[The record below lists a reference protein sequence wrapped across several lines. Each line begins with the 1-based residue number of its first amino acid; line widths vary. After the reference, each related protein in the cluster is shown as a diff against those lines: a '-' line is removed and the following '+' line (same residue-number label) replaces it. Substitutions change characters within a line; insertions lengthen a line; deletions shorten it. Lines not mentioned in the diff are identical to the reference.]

1 MRALVTGAAG
11 FAGSHLVELL
21 LTRGFAVHGLVF
33 PGGSVA
39 NLATVQRDPRLTIVE
54 ADLRDAGR
62 VSVVIETARPDHIYH
77 LAAESSV
84 GQSLRDPR
92 PAFQANTLGT
102 LYVLEAV
109 RRVRLP
115 ARVLAVSSAEV
126 YGESADRTHRLLETE
141 PLRPISPY
149 GTSKA
154 AGELIARRYAENWGV
169 AAVRV
174 RPFTHTGPR
183 HDPRFAF
190 SDWARQLVEI
200 EAGRQ
205 PPRLRVGN
213 LDICRDISDVRD
225 VVEGYIQLLTH
236 GQAGSV
242 YNLCSGR
249 GHVLHDV
256 LDQLIGLTGLRVT
269 VEKGADRLRAQDIP
283 ALVGS
288 PEALRARTGWEATIP
303 LAQTLADLLAY
314 WRQRQPS

>member
-21 LTRGFAVHGLVF
+21 LARGFAVQGLVF
-33 PGGSVA
+33 PGGPVG
-39 NLATVQRDPRLTIVE
+39 NLEAVERDPRLTMVE
-54 ADLRDAGR
+54 ADLRDAER
-62 VSVVIETARPDHIYH
+62 VSAVIETARPDQIYH

-84 GQSLRDPR
+84 GQSLHDPR
-92 PAFQANTLGT
+92 PAFRANTFGSLH
-102 LYVLEAV
+102 VMEAV
-109 RRVRLP
+109 RRAGLP
-115 ARVLAVSSAEV
+115 ARVLVVSSAEV
-126 YGESADRTHRLLETE
+126 YGESADRNHKLHETE
-141 PLRPISPY
+141 PLRPVTPY
-149 GTSKA
+149 GASKA
-154 AGELIARRYAENWGV
+154 AAEIIARRYAMEWGLMV
-169 AAVRV
+169 VRV
-174 RPFTHTGPR
+174 RPFPHTGPR

-200 EAGRQ
+200 EAGRL

-225 VVEGYIQLLTH
+225 VVEGYVRALTH
-236 GQAGSV
+236 GRPGSV

-256 LDQLIGLTGLRVT
+256 LDQLIGLAGLQVT
-269 VEKGADRLRAQDIP
+269 VEKGADRLRARDIP

-314 WRQRQPS
+314 WRQRQTA

>member
-1 MRALVTGAAG
+1 LRALVTGAAG

-21 LTRGFAVHGLVF
+21 LARGFAVQGLVF

-39 NLATVQRDPRLTIVE
+39 NLTAVERDPHLTIVE
-54 ADLRDAGR
+54 ADLRDAER
-62 VSVVIETARPDHIYH
+62 VSAVIETARPDQIYH

-84 GQSLRDPR
+84 GQSLHDPR
-92 PAFQANTLGT
+92 PAFRANTFGSLH
-102 LYVLEAV
+102 VMEAV
-109 RRVRLP
+109 RRAGLP
-115 ARVLAVSSAEV
+115 ARVLVVSSAEV
-126 YGESADRTHRLLETE
+126 YGESGDRNHRIHEAE
-141 PLRPISPY
+141 PLRPVTPY
-149 GTSKA
+149 GASKA
-154 AGELIARRYAENWGV
+154 AAEIIARRYAMEWGLMV
-169 AAVRV
+169 VRV

-225 VVEGYIQLLTH
+225 VVEGYVQLLTH
-236 GQAGSV
+236 GQTGSV

-256 LDQLIGLTGLRVT
+256 LDQLIGLAGLQVT
-269 VEKGADRLRAQDIP
+269 VEKGADRLRAQDIR

>member
-21 LTRGFAVHGLVF
+21 LARGFAVHGLIF

-39 NLATVQRDPRLTIVE
+39 NLAAVQQDPRLTLVE
-54 ADLRDAGR
+54 ADLRDADR
-62 VSVVIETARPDHIYH
+62 VYAAIEAARPEHIYH

-84 GQSLRDPR
+84 GQSLHDPR
-92 PAFQANTLGT
+92 PAFRANTFGT
-102 LYVLEAV
+102 LHVLEAV
-109 RRVRLP
+109 RRANLP
-115 ARVLAVSSAEV
+115 AQVLVVSSAEV
-126 YGESADRTHRLLETE
+126 YGESADPNHRIQETE
-141 PLRPISPY
+141 PLRPVTPY
-149 GTSKA
+149 GASKA
-154 AGELIARRYAENWGV
+154 AAEIIARRYTVDSGLTV
-169 AAVRV
+169 VRV

-225 VVEGYIQLLTH
+225 VVKGYLQLLTH
-236 GQAGSV
+236 GRAGSV
-242 YNLCSGR
+242 YNLCSGH

-256 LDQLIGLTGLRVT
+256 LDRLISLVGVHVT
-269 VEKGADRLRAQDIP
+269 VERGADRIRAQDIP
-283 ALVGS
+283 ALIGS
-288 PEALRARTGWEATIP
+288 PDALRAATGWEATIP
-303 LAQTLADLLAY
+303 IDRTLADLLTY
-314 WRQRQPS
+314 WGERCKS

>member
-1 MRALVTGAAG
+1 LRALVTGAAG

-21 LTRGFAVHGLVF
+21 LARGFAVHGLVF

-39 NLATVQRDPRLTIVE
+39 NLAPVHHDPRLALVE
-54 ADLRDAGR
+54 ADLRDPDR
-62 VSVVIETARPDHIYH
+62 VRAAIEAARPDHIYH

-84 GQSLRDPR
+84 GQSLHDPR
-92 PAFQANTLGT
+92 PAFRTNTFGT
-102 LYVLEAV
+102 LHVLEAV
-109 RRVRLP
+109 RRAGP
-115 ARVLAVSSAEV
+115 SARVLVVSSAEV
-126 YGESADRTHRLLETE
+126 YGESAARSHRIRETE
-141 PLRPISPY
+141 PMRPVTPY
-149 GTSKA
+149 GASKA
-154 AGELIARRYAENWGV
+154 AAEIIARRYAMEWGLKV
-169 AAVRV
+169 VRA

-200 EAGRQ
+200 DAGRQ
-205 PPRLRVGN
+205 TPRLRVGN

-225 VVEGYIQLLTH
+225 VVKGYVRLLAH

-249 GHVLHDV
+249 GYLLHDV
-256 LDQLIGLTGLRVT
+256 LDQLIGLTGVRVA
-269 VEKGADRLRAQDIP
+269 VERDADRLRAQDIP

-288 PEALRARTGWEATIP
+288 PEALQATTGWEATIP

-314 WRQRQPS
+314 WRQRQTA